1 MKWIQIKILLS
12 NGATQPDFQTNIRLC
27 MIVCTSRVCGCKK
40 RRHYC
45 QPWQPWMCKGGHW
58 YFEHRIWVLFF
69 EIRNYKFL
77 PDENIAAEEPGAH
90 NWPEWFT
97 WFPCFT
103 LCTPY
108 KTVATGLKR
117 THTMSEHIHDTRG
130 PLFLKD
136 SRKYR
141 LFISR
146 QHLEIS
152 LKLVWKERD

>member
-1 MKWIQIKILLS
+1 MKCIQIKILLS

-45 QPWQPWMCKGGHW
+45 QPWQPWMCKGGQWHW

-69 EIRNYKFL
+69 RYHKFL
-77 PDENIAAEEPGAH
+77 PDEH
-90 NWPEWFT
+90 NWHEWFT

-103 LCTPY
+103 FKVICTHA
-108 KTVATGLKR
+108 TVATGVIR
-117 THTMSEHIHDTRG
+117 THTMSEHNHDTRG
-130 PLFLKD
+130 PFLLKD
-136 SRKYR
+136 SRKHR

-152 LKLVWKERD
+152 HHLVWKERDY